1 LPLHDTLALVC
12 GPFGLFNYFFPF
24 LSFPFLSLPFL
35 SFPSSSASAS
45 ASTVASA
52 TNQTRRFQYYW

>member
-24 LSFPFLSLPFL
+24 LSMQRVAPFFSRKE
-35 SFPSSSASAS
+35 SSIIA
-45 ASTVASA
+45 
-52 TNQTRRFQYYW
+52 R